1 PRPGGPTRCGQPHLP
16 ADRLIPERT
25 LARAPPVP
33 QSRRA
38 VQYGRYVLPAHRDQR
53 GVELPRRF
61 ESPPML
67 REQLAEDDV
76 PHAET
81 DAGEIHAGDFLDQ
94 VVVATAPADRPQ
106 LFRPV
111 EQLEASARVVG
122 EASAD
127 PLIG

>member
-1 PRPGGPTRCGQPHLP
+1 MIRRPPRS
-16 ADRLIPERT
+16 T
-25 LARAPPVP
+25 LFPYTTLFR
-33 QSRRA
+33 S
-38 VQYGRYVLPAHRDQR
+38 
-53 GVELPRRF
+53 
-61 ESPPML
+61 PML

-111 EQLEASARVVG
+111 EQLEDSARVVG
-122 EASAD
+122 EASDARETD
-127 PLIG
+127 FDESGQPHSSHGRDNPDG